1 WQERQA
7 AGQAPVCRRTVDE
20 CLRAPD

>member
-1 WQERQA
+1 QERQA